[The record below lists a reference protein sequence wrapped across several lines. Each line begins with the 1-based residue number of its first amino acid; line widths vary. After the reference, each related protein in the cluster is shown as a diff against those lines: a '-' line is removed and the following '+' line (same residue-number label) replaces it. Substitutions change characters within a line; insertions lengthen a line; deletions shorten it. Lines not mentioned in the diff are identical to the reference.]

1 MISIKKV
8 NNRYLW
14 IDSYRFLDGHTA
26 FDYMAQNMKT
36 WNVDS
41 LLVSRIPKRDWKS
54 LTFIRTWQ
62 CSANGRSH
70 PEASILSGHQ
80 ARTDTRGLCGADQI
94 RCRWVHGL
102 IKEPQTIL
110 SFMRWTGSAK
120 RSSRSTKRTDNLH
133 VTASDYPNHT
143 TRSIASLA
151 IIQNHT
157 TAPPAITL

>member
-54 LTFIRTWQ
+54 STFIRT
-62 CSANGRSH
+62 
-70 PEASILSGHQ
+70 
-80 ARTDTRGLCGADQI
+80 
-94 RCRWVHGL
+94 
-102 IKEPQTIL
+102 
-110 SFMRWTGSAK
+110 
-120 RSSRSTKRTDNLH
+120 
-133 VTASDYPNHT
+133 
-143 TRSIASLA
+143 
-151 IIQNHT
+151 
-157 TAPPAITL
+157 